1 MVLDIDA
8 MLGRALTEGAEHSRA
23 GRDYVMTM
31 VPVGD
36 IVLPTGRVVGC
47 DPLVSAGAAEP
58 FTVTVAPGRFGLRGW
73 VAVEHVDGVEV
84 EVERRTAALQLV
96 VRGGPVARWEPAL
109 LPGQEVAAL
118 DEDEFFVHPVD
129 TGASTLADEV
139 ALAGL
144 ARWDYEQVE
153 AVFVPVRMPAAPGAL
168 GAVTDDA
175 TGANVIA
182 VSAGDGSYPT
192 FVGYTAAGGVASFVT
207 TFLAV

>member
-8 MLGRALTEGAEHSRA
+8 MLERTLSPGAEHSLA

-36 IVLPTGRVVGC
+36 VVLPTGRVVGC
-47 DPLVSAGAAEP
+47 DPLVSAGSAEP
-58 FTVTVAPGRFGLRGW
+58 FTVTVAPGRFPLRGW
-73 VAVEHVDGVEV
+73 VAVEHVQGAEV
-84 EVERRTAALQLV
+84 DRHTAALQLV
-96 VRGGPVARWEPAL
+96 VHDEPIARWEPAL

-129 TGASTLADEV
+129 AGASTLADEV
-139 ALAGL
+139 ALAAL
-144 ARWDYEQVE
+144 AGWEYERVE
-153 AVFVPVRMPAAPGAL
+153 AAFVPPRMPAAPGAL
-168 GAVTDDA
+168 CAVTDEA

-192 FVGYTAAGGVASFVT
+192 FVGYTAGGEVAAFVT
-207 TFLAV
+207 AFLVA

>member
-1 MVLDIDA
+1 MVLDIDV
-8 MLGRALTEGAEHSRA
+8 MVGRALSEGAEHSRA

-36 IVLPTGRVVGC
+36 VVLPTGRVVGC
-47 DPLVSAGAAEP
+47 DPLVSAGIAEP

-73 VAVEHVDGVEV
+73 VAVGQVDGVEV
-84 EVERRTAALQLV
+84 DRRTAALQLV
-96 VRGGPVARWEPAL
+96 VRDEPVARWEPAL
-109 LPGQEVAAL
+109 LPGQRVTAL

-153 AVFVPVRMPAAPGAL
+153 AAFVPVLPPAAPGAL
-168 GAVTDDA
+168 GAVTDA
-175 TGANVIA
+175 TTGANVIA

-192 FVGYTAAGGVASFVT
+192 FVGYTAAGDVACFVT